1 MKPTNKV
8 IAGVLAG
15 AVTTIA
21 VWAFHQFG
29 KVDLPPEVQGALTVI
44 MTAIT
49 QYIVPDAEAA

>member
-21 VWAFHQFG
+21 AWAAREFG
-29 KVDLPPEVQGALTVI
+29 KVEIPAEVQGAITVLI
-44 MTAIT
+44 TAVV
-49 QYIVPDAEAA
+49 QYIVPDSR